1 MGSLQHAN
9 SPILAYG
16 NQDWVLSQ
24 PIKSVLTRIKMIG
37 KSEVNTCAGA
47 EDREFRRKSV
57 VIQALDGNED
67 GENAD

>member
-37 KSEVNTCAGA
+37 KSEVNTCTGA